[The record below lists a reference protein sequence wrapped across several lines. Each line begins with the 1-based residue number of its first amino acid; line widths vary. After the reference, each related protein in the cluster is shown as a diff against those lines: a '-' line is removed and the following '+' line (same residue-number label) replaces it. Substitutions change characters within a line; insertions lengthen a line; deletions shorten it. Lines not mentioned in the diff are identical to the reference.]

1 MIVVVVLSTVTIR
14 KGLRGP
20 RIHDPFGVD
29 ESVLF
34 VGRSGVERVLFGIP
48 MNAVGLEDSGGSGP
62 SERPEQ
68 FEERVLT

>member
-1 MIVVVVLSTVTIR
+1 MLVVVVLSTVTIR
-14 KGLRGP
+14 KGLCGP
-20 RIHDPFGVD
+20 WIQDPFGID

-48 MNAVGLEDSGGSGP
+48 MNAVRLEDSGGPGS

-68 FEERVLT
+68 FEEGVLT